1 MNKGKKG
8 EEETKEVAPIISQ
21 KNKETKEADEFKKMA
36 KLNLEPVG
44 AFGFN
49 SECLPYNNIM
59 TLKAIRKNQ
68 TRAAHTIAEKRV
80 FMLNYIKRN
89 MLSLVHSCSSSE
101 KKPLPHV
108 LMAYSVGRRSVITNT
123 FQKSN
128 AYAEEENEE
137 AANKLEDK
145 LREGIEFIDPN
156 ASKCEIVSFLE

>member
-1 MNKGKKG
+1 
-8 EEETKEVAPIISQ
+8 
-21 KNKETKEADEFKKMA
+21 MA

-49 SECLPYNNIM
+49 SECLPYNNILH
-59 TLKAIRKNQ
+59 LKAIRKGGLSIKEIK
-68 TRAAHTIAEKRV
+68 HKRV
-80 FMLNYIKRN
+80 FMLNHVKRN
-89 MLSLVHSCSSSE
+89 MLSLVHSCTSSD

-123 FQKSN
+123 FQKSS
-128 AYAEEENEE
+128 AFAEEENEE